1 MGKGE
6 FMTKEKK
13 KTNAHSTKK
22 KKQIYH
28 KIKGN
33 EGIRSHK
40 ANRNYK
46 DTLFRFIFS
55 DKEKLLGLYNALNN
69 SHYKSTRGL
78 TINTLENA
86 VYLNMKNDISFVFHF
101 NLYLFEHQSTF
112 CPNMPLRDLQYL
124 STVLENMLKDQDLYS
139 STLVKIPAPH
149 FVVFYNGKEKKEDR
163 MVLKLSDAFY
173 HHEEE
178 PQLELLVTMININYG
193 KNKELMDACKDLRD
207 YSIYVAK
214 LRSYMD
220 GNGGNIENTDTLS
233 NNKHHKMTIEEAVEK
248 TIDECMKE
256 GILADILT
264 KFRAEVKKMSILEYN
279 ARLHEETLKKE
290 GYEDGRE
297 IILQNALLKGHSPEQ
312 IADFNGVDLDEVLRV
327 QEKLLQSK
335 HSN

>member
-1 MGKGE
+1 MG
-6 FMTKEKK
+6 
-13 KTNAHSTKK
+13 
-22 KKQIYH
+22 
-28 KIKGN
+28 
-33 EGIRSHK
+33 
-40 ANRNYK
+40 
-46 DTLFRFIFS
+46 
-55 DKEKLLGLYNALNN
+55 
-69 SHYKSTRGL
+69 
-78 TINTLENA
+78 
-86 VYLNMKNDISFVFHF
+86 
-101 NLYLFEHQSTF
+101 
-112 CPNMPLRDLQYL
+112 
-124 STVLENMLKDQDLYS
+124 
-139 STLVKIPAPH
+139 
-149 FVVFYNGKEKKEDR
+149 
-163 MVLKLSDAFY
+163 
-173 HHEEE
+173 
-178 PQLELLVTMININYG
+178 
-193 KNKELMDACKDLRD
+193 ACKDLRD

-290 GYEDGRE
+290 GYEDGRTKGCAE
-297 IILQNALLKGHSPEQ
+297 GREVILQNALLKGHPPEQ